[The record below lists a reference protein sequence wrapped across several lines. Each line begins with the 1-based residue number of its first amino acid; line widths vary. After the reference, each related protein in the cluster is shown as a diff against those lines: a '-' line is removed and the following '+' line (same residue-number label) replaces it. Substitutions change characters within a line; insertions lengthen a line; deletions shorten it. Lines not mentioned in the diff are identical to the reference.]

1 MTTRR
6 AIGAALLLAGGIALF
21 SAAPAFAID
30 TPTPVPT
37 PVPSP
42 SEPPVEEGVCDDL
55 DSGKIDVGGSVTS
68 LEISAP
74 EGNVITEYCVK
85 AGSIKQ
91 GDGPEYVLVDP
102 PTQTVVI
109 EHSTGKDISHY
120 SFSFEL
126 APTTPPTTPPA
137 TTPPATTPPATTPAA
152 TTTPTGGGAG
162 LADTGFD
169 GTWLLFAGVGAVAIG
184 SIIVGE
190 RLAVRRRRGA

>member
-21 SAAPAFAID
+21 SAAPAFAVE
-30 TPTPVPT
+30 TPTPTPT
-37 PVPSP
+37 PSA
-42 SEPPVEEGVCDDL
+42 PPVEEGVCDGL
-55 DSGKIDVGGSVTS
+55 DSGKIDVKESVAS

-85 AGSIKQ
+85 AGSIQQ

-109 EHSTGKDISHY
+109 EHSTGKEISHY
-120 SFSFEL
+120 SFSYEP

-137 TTPPATTPPATTPAA
+137 TTPPATTPAATTPAA
-152 TTTPTGGGAG
+152 TTPTGGGAG
-162 LADTGFD
+162 LAETGFD
-169 GTWLLFAGVGAVAIG
+169 GTWLLFAGLGAVAIG

>member
-21 SAAPAFAID
+21 SAAPAFAVE
-30 TPTPVPT
+30 TPTPT
-37 PVPSP
+37 PSAPAQ
-42 SEPPVEEGVCDDL
+42 EGVCDGL
-55 DSGKIDVGGSVTS
+55 DSGKIDVSGSETS

-85 AGSIKQ
+85 AGSIQQ
-91 GDGPEYVLVDP
+91 GDGPEYVQVEP

-109 EHSTGKDISHY
+109 MHSTGKDISHY
-120 SFSFEL
+120 SFSYEP

-137 TTPPATTPPATTPAA
+137 TTPPATTPAATTPAA
-152 TTTPTGGGAG
+152 TTPAGGGAG
-162 LADTGFD
+162 LAETGFD
-169 GTWLLFAGVGAVAIG
+169 GTWLLFAGLGAVAIG